1 MKPMTLALALAAMTA
16 TTPALAQHSA
26 HVHGLVR
33 VDIAVDGA
41 SLTVRVES
49 PLDSLVGFEHRPRTA
64 AQRQA
69 AEAALKQMRDGAAW
83 LRPDAAAQCVLADTQ
98 VKAEVLEPVA
108 GSDTAKKG
116 HDHAHGHA
124 HDKKDAKK
132 HDHGDDHAELEASY
146 RFDCAAPASLKALD
160 LGLFD
165 AFKRIQRIQVQVAG
179 PQGQS
184 KQTLRR
190 PARTVTLAR

>member
-1 MKPMTLALALAAMTA
+1 MRRINLALGLLAMTA
-16 TTPALAQHSA
+16 ATPALAQHSA

-33 VDIAVDGA
+33 VDIAVDGP
-41 SLTVRVES
+41 SLTVRVEA

-69 AEAALKQMRDGAAW
+69 AAAALKQMREGTA
-83 LRPDAAAQCVLADTQ
+83 LLQPDAAAQCVLAETQ
-98 VKAEVLEPVA
+98 VQADVLEPA
-108 GSDTAKKG
+108 AAAQKTGEPAPKG
-116 HDHAHGHA
+116 HGHGHA
-124 HDKKDAKK
+124 HDKK
-132 HDHGDDHAELEASY
+132 HDHGDEHADLEASY

-190 PARTVTLAR
+190 PAKTVTLAR